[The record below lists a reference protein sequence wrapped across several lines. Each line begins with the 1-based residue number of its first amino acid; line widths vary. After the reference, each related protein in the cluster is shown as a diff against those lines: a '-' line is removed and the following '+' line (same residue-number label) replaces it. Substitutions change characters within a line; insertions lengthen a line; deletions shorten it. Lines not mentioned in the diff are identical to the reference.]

1 MTVIYVLLNVKS
13 QILRVS
19 GSLKNHQSILGR
31 DITFNVSTILVVLM
45 PIPIL
50 SKNHCVYDI
59 NDYANANS
67 LEERSGA
74 MAHNNAIS

>member
-1 MTVIYVLLNVKS
+1 MSNLW
-13 QILRVS
+13 
-19 GSLKNHQSILGR
+19 GSVQFERAFLCL
-31 DITFNVSTILVVLM
+31 TFNVSTILVVLM

-67 LEERSGA
+67 LEERSGV